1 MIQLTPMRTLLLLA
15 LASLAGAQDKAP
27 SDPASLAAGKKLY
40 DFHCAFCHGKGDDGM
55 AANLV
60 TPVLVHAPSD
70 AALVSVI
77 KNGLGGGMPGALGMT
92 NEEMW
97 QVAGYV
103 RSLGRTA
110 PTSVPGDVAAGKAIF
125 NGKGGC
131 AGCHMV
137 AGQGGKLGPDLTHI
151 GVMRSPSNLRTSIVD
166 PNAAIVSGWVM
177 THITTKDGRKLS
189 GIRLSEDQFQINIRA
204 NNGQL
209 LSIAKADSTNI
220 QRDLSKSSMPSY
232 AKTLTSTELD
242 NLIAYL
248 FTLRGGL

>member
-1 MIQLTPMRTLLLLA
+1 MRYFLILGLA
-15 LASLAGAQDKAP
+15 AFASAQPKAP
-27 SDPASLAAGKKLY
+27 SDPASLAAGKKNY
-40 DFHCAFCHGKGDDGM
+40 EFHCAFCHGKGDDGM

-60 TPVLVHAPSD
+60 SPTLIHAPSD
-70 AALVSVI
+70 AALVGVI

-92 NEEMW
+92 DEEMW

-103 RSLGRTA
+103 RSLGRSA
-110 PTSVPGDVAAGKAIF
+110 PTSVPGDVAAGKAIY

-137 AGQGGKLGPDLTHI
+137 NGAGGKLGPDLSAI
-151 GVMRSPSNLRTSIVD
+151 GLMRSPGNLRTSIVEPD
-166 PNAAIVSGWVM
+166 AAMVSGWVM
-177 THITTKDGRKLS
+177 THVTLRAGGKVS
-189 GIRLSEDQFQINIRA
+189 GIRLSEDQFQINLRA
-204 NNGQL
+204 MNGKL
-209 LSIAKADSTNI
+209 TSIAKADTTSI

-232 AKTLTSTELD
+232 AKSLSPAELD